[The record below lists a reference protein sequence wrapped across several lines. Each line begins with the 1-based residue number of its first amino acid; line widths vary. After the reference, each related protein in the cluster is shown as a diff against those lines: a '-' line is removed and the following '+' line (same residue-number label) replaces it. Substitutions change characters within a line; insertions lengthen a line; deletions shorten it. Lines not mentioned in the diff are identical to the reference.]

1 MVATLAISA
10 SLLSVFARSRSPK
23 ELRLVSED
31 RMEVGEAS
39 DNRAVVSV
47 QPDSVVFPWIVVL
60 RYRVEGLHRAT
71 SVVLFPDQISN
82 DDFRRLSLWLRWYRE
97 TRAGASRAA

>member
-10 SLLSVFARSRSPK
+10 SLLSVFARSRPPK

-31 RMEVGEAS
+31 RLEVGEGG
-39 DNRAVVSV
+39 DNRVAVSV
-47 QPDSVVFPWIVVL
+47 LPDSVVFPWVIVL
-60 RYRVEGLHRAT
+60 RYRVDGLPRAM
-71 SVVLFPDQISN
+71 SVVLFPDQMAN

-97 TRAGASRAA
+97 ARSGVSRVA